1 MKWQYPFVIIIL
13 IVWACKK
20 DPTSEPTTPFKTTPY
35 EFPSISNFRIA
46 EIDTA
51 NLLTKEGVD
60 LGHQLFF
67 DTRLSKDFTQSCS
80 SCHEPEH
87 GFSDA
92 RQFSIGVDGTVGRR
106 QGMSV
111 LNLAW
116 SKQFFWDGRAANLR
130 EQATF
135 PVADPTEMHL
145 PWDEAVE
152 RFQNHPKYLEKFKAA
167 FGTEIITKELI
178 TKALEQY
185 MKALVVYNSPFDKYT
200 RKEIS
205 LSEAELRGYQIFNT
219 EKGDC
224 FHCHSTPE
232 LMVHPS
238 KTFSNNGLDFSDN
251 TIGFKDNGL
260 GGFTNVTSDNG
271 NFKIPSLRNLDM
283 TAPYMHDG
291 RFTTLD
297 EVIDFYNEGPKM
309 SPSLDPI
316 MITEANRRL
325 LQFGRWGLGLTE
337 QEKSDLKAFL
347 LSFSDSTYLKD
358 PFYKAP
364 AGI

>member
-1 MKWQYPFVIIIL
+1 
-13 IVWACKK
+13 
-20 DPTSEPTTPFKTTPY
+20 
-35 EFPSISNFRIA
+35 
-46 EIDTA
+46 
-51 NLLTKEGVD
+51 
-60 LGHQLFF
+60 
-67 DTRLSKDFTQSCS
+67 
-80 SCHEPEH
+80 
-87 GFSDA
+87 
-92 RQFSIGVDGTVGRR
+92 
-106 QGMSV
+106 
-111 LNLAW
+111 
-116 SKQFFWDGRAANLR
+116 
-130 EQATF
+130 
-135 PVADPTEMHL
+135 
-145 PWDEAVE
+145 
-152 RFQNHPKYLEKFKAA
+152 
-167 FGTEIITKELI
+167 
-178 TKALEQY
+178 
-185 MKALVVYNSPFDKYT
+185 
-200 RKEIS
+200 
-205 LSEAELRGYQIFNT
+205 
-219 EKGDC
+219 
-224 FHCHSTPE
+224 
-232 LMVHPS
+232 MVHPS

>member
-1 MKWQYPFVIIIL
+1 VKWLYPFVVIIL
-13 IVWACKK
+13 IIWACKK
-20 DPTSEPTTPFKTTPY
+20 DPSTEPTTPFKATPY
-35 EFPSISNFRIA
+35 EFPSISNFRTA

-51 NLLTKEGVD
+51 NLLTNEGVN
-60 LGHQLFF
+60 LGHLLFF

-80 SCHEPEH
+80 SCHVPEH
-87 GFSDA
+87 GFSDS
-92 RQFSIGVDGTVGRR
+92 RQFSIGVNGTIGRR
-106 QGMSV
+106 QAMSL

-116 SKQFFWDGRAANLR
+116 SKQFFWDGRAATLR
-130 EQATF
+130 EQALF

-152 RFQNHPKYLEKFKAA
+152 RFQNHPVYKEKFKAA

-205 LSEAELRGYQIFNT
+205 LSEAELRGYQIFNS

-238 KTFSNNGLDFSDN
+238 KTFSNNGLDLVDN
-251 TIGFKDNGL
+251 VDGFKDNGL
-260 GGFTNVTSDNG
+260 GAFTKNPNDNG

-297 EVIDFYNEGPKM
+297 EVIDFYNGGPKM

-358 PFYKAP
+358 PLYLAP
-364 AGI
+364 KGI

>member
-1 MKWQYPFVIIIL
+1 MKKLYFFVLIISI
-13 IVWACKK
+13 IGACKK
-20 DPTSEPTTPFKTTPY
+20 DPSSESTSSFKATPY
-35 EFPSISNFRIA
+35 QFPSISNFRTV
-46 EIDTA
+46 EIDPA

-67 DTRLSKDFTQSCS
+67 DTRLSKDFTISCS
-80 SCHEPEH
+80 SCHLPEH
-87 GFSDA
+87 GFSDS

-106 QGMSV
+106 QGMSI

-130 EQATF
+130 EQALF

-152 RFQNHPKYLEKFKAA
+152 RLQAHPIYREKFKAA
-167 FGTEIITKELI
+167 FGTDQISSALV

-185 MKALVVYNSPFDKYT
+185 VKALVVYNAPFDKYT

-205 LSEAELRGYQIFNT
+205 LSESELRGYQIFNSET
-219 EKGDC
+219 GDC

-232 LMVHPS
+232 LLVHPS
-238 KTFSNNGLDFSDN
+238 KTFSNNGLDLVDN
-251 TIGFKDNGL
+251 VNGFKDNGL
-260 GGFTNVTSDNG
+260 GEFTKNPNDNG

-291 RFTTLD
+291 RFKTLD
-297 EVIDFYNEGPKM
+297 EVINFYNEGPKM

-337 QEKSDLKAFL
+337 QEKADLKAFL
-347 LSFSDSTYLKD
+347 LTFSDSTYLKD
-358 PFYKAP
+358 PLYLAP